1 MTKDVSRLKYKE
13 AQALYND
20 ESAPK
25 EDRAAAKDRMDSIRA
40 WLQAKKDSGETTT
53 PRRSGGDRRAI
64 EEKDFAGLPATL
76 ATKIFKDT
84 EELLAAQ
91 LCRIYHIEKGLADRG
106 IAGNGPFVG
115 MLYNNQVATN

>member
-13 AQALYND
+13 AQTLYND

-25 EDRAAAKDRMDSIRA
+25 EDRAAAKERMDSIRA

-53 PRRSGGDRRAI
+53 RRGGSDRRDI
-64 EEKDFAGLPATL
+64 EPKDFERLDAVL
-76 ATKIFKDT
+76 AEQCKADT
-84 EELLAAQ
+84 EDLLQLQ